1 MGIAE
6 REFTR
11 VHRPILVSETDRL
24 APSRRMALSLLAQTG
39 LVMAAPAWAQDSTTQ
54 TPPASP
60 DAEARLLANL
70 LTRIGVEVDLDGR
83 KALFVIDTGA
93 ERSAVSD
100 RLAQALDLPP
110 GPPVLVHGITTAQM
124 TPTVRLPHLAFSE
137 RRFADLVLP
146 VFPYGLL
153 GADGLLGLDVLSRF
167 RLTLDLRRRRV
178 MIAASGADVV
188 RRGLSFGGR
197 ASRVGLDITDVRSG
211 RFSQLILTQVAA
223 DGVPAV
229 AFIDSGAQ
237 YSIGNRALM
246 RALDSRLGRVERP
259 LVRVYGV
266 IGQSLLVRSGEL
278 ADLRLARRDLGPT
291 PLLFGDLHAFR
302 ILNLIDRPALLL
314 GADVL
319 TRFSQVTLDYGRGR
333 IALGG
338 LVRRPTPQAAP
349 RP

>member
-1 MGIAE
+1 M
-6 REFTR
+6 
-11 VHRPILVSETDRL
+11 HRPILVSETDRL

-39 LVMAAPAWAQDSTTQ
+39 LVLAAPAWAQDAAGQ

-93 ERSAVSD
+93 ERSAISD

-266 IGQSLLVRSGEL
+266 IGQSLLVRSG
-278 ADLRLARRDLGPT
+278 AVTNLRLARRDLGPT

-338 LVRRPTPQAAP
+338 LARRPTPQAAP
-349 RP
+349 RS

>member
-1 MGIAE
+1 M
-6 REFTR
+6 
-11 VHRPILVSETDRL
+11 HRPILVSETDRL
-24 APSRRMALSLLAQTG
+24 APSRRMALGLLAQTG
-39 LVMAAPAWAQDSTTQ
+39 LVLTAPAWAQDSTSQ
-54 TPPASP
+54 TPSAPP

-188 RRGLSFGGR
+188 LRGLSFGGR

-338 LVRRPTPQAAP
+338 LARRPTPQAAP
-349 RP
+349 RS

>member
-1 MGIAE
+1 
-6 REFTR
+6 
-11 VHRPILVSETDRL
+11 
-24 APSRRMALSLLAQTG
+24 MALSLLAQTG
-39 LVMAAPAWAQDSTTQ
+39 LVLAAPAWAQDAAGQ

-93 ERSAVSD
+93 ERSAISD

-188 RRGLSFGGR
+188 RRGLSFGDAPAAWVWTSPMSARGVS
-197 ASRVGLDITDVRSG
+197 AS
-211 RFSQLILTQVAA
+211 
-223 DGVPAV
+223 
-229 AFIDSGAQ
+229 
-237 YSIGNRALM
+237 
-246 RALDSRLGRVERP
+246 
-259 LVRVYGV
+259 
-266 IGQSLLVRSGEL
+266 
-278 ADLRLARRDLGPT
+278 
-291 PLLFGDLHAFR
+291 
-302 ILNLIDRPALLL
+302 
-314 GADVL
+314 
-319 TRFSQVTLDYGRGR
+319 
-333 IALGG
+333 
-338 LVRRPTPQAAP
+338 
-349 RP
+349 

>member
-1 MGIAE
+1 
-6 REFTR
+6 
-11 VHRPILVSETDRL
+11 
-24 APSRRMALSLLAQTG
+24 MALSLLAQTG
-39 LVMAAPAWAQDSTTQ
+39 LVLAAPTWAQDAAGQ
-54 TPPASP
+54 TPPTPS
-60 DAEARLLANL
+60 DTEARLLANL

-93 ERSAVSD
+93 ERSAISD
-100 RLAQALDLPP
+100 RLAQALGLPP

-338 LVRRPTPQAAP
+338 LARRPTPQAAP
-349 RP
+349 RF

>member
-1 MGIAE
+1 
-6 REFTR
+6 
-11 VHRPILVSETDRL
+11 
-24 APSRRMALSLLAQTG
+24 MALSLLAQTG
-39 LVMAAPAWAQDSTTQ
+39 LVLAAPAWSQDAASQ
-54 TPPASP
+54 TPS
-60 DAEARLLANL
+60 AEARLLANL

-100 RLAQALDLPP
+100 RLAQTLALPP

-137 RRFADLVLP
+137 RRFAGLVLP

-178 MIAASGADVV
+178 MMAASGPDVV

-197 ASRVGLDITDVRSG
+197 ASRLGQDITDVRSG

-246 RALDSRLGRVERP
+246 RALDSQLGRVERP

-266 IGQSLLVRSGEL
+266 IGQSLLVRSG
-278 ADLRLARRDLGPT
+278 AVTNLRLARRDLGPT

-319 TRFSQVTLDYGRGR
+319 TRFSQVTLDYGRDS
-333 IALGG
+333 IVLGG
-338 LVRRPTPQAAP
+338 LIRRPTPLPAP

>member
-1 MGIAE
+1 
-6 REFTR
+6 
-11 VHRPILVSETDRL
+11 
-24 APSRRMALSLLAQTG
+24 MALSLLAQTG
-39 LVMAAPAWAQDSTTQ
+39 LVLAAPAWAQDSTRQ

-93 ERSAVSD
+93 ERSAISD

-178 MIAASGADVV
+178 MIAASGVDVV

-278 ADLRLARRDLGPT
+278 ADLRLARRALGPT

-338 LVRRPTPQAAP
+338 LARRPTPQAAP
-349 RP
+349 RS

>member
-1 MGIAE
+1 
-6 REFTR
+6 
-11 VHRPILVSETDRL
+11 
-24 APSRRMALSLLAQTG
+24 MALSLLAQTG
-39 LVMAAPAWAQDSTTQ
+39 LVLAAPAWSQDAASQ
-54 TPPASP
+54 TPS
-60 DAEARLLANL
+60 AEARLLANL

-100 RLAQALDLPP
+100 RLAQALSLPP

-137 RRFADLVLP
+137 RRFAGLVLP

-153 GADGLLGLDVLSRF
+153 GADGLLGLEVLSRF

-178 MIAASGADVV
+178 MMAASGPDVV

-197 ASRVGLDITDVRSG
+197 ASRLGQDITDVRSG

-246 RALDSRLGRVERP
+246 RALDSQLGRVERP

-266 IGQSLLVRSGEL
+266 IGQSLLVRSG
-278 ADLRLARRDLGPT
+278 AVTNLRLARRDLGPT

-333 IALGG
+333 IVLGG
-338 LVRRPTPQAAP
+338 LVRRPTPLPAP

>member
-1 MGIAE
+1 
-6 REFTR
+6 
-11 VHRPILVSETDRL
+11 
-24 APSRRMALSLLAQTG
+24 MALSLLAQTG
-39 LVMAAPAWAQDSTTQ
+39 LVLAAPAWAQDAAGQ
-54 TPPASP
+54 TPPTPP

-93 ERSAVSD
+93 ERSAISD
-100 RLAQALDLPP
+100 RLAQALALLP

-137 RRFADLVLP
+137 RRFAGLVLP

-178 MIAASGADVV
+178 MMAASGPDVV

-223 DGVPAV
+223 DSVPAV

-246 RALDSRLGRVERP
+246 RALDSQLGRVERP

-266 IGQSLLVRSGEL
+266 IGQSLLVRSG
-278 ADLRLARRDLGPT
+278 AVTNLRLARRDLGPT

-333 IALGG
+333 IVLGG
-338 LVRRPTPQAAP
+338 LVRRPTSLPAP

>member
-1 MGIAE
+1 
-6 REFTR
+6 
-11 VHRPILVSETDRL
+11 
-24 APSRRMALSLLAQTG
+24 MALSLLAQTG
-39 LVMAAPAWAQDSTTQ
+39 LVLAAPAWAQDAAAQ

-93 ERSAVSD
+93 ERSAISD

-178 MIAASGADVV
+178 MIAASGDDVV
-188 RRGLSFGGR
+188 VRGLSFGGR

-338 LVRRPTPQAAP
+338 LARRPTPQAAP
-349 RP
+349 RS

>member
-1 MGIAE
+1 
-6 REFTR
+6 
-11 VHRPILVSETDRL
+11 
-24 APSRRMALSLLAQTG
+24 MALSLLAQTG
-39 LVMAAPAWAQDSTTQ
+39 LVLAAPTWAQDAAGQ
-54 TPPASP
+54 TPPAPP

-93 ERSAVSD
+93 ERSAISD

-146 VFPYGLL
+146 VFPHGLL
-153 GADGLLGLDVLSRF
+153 GADGL
-167 RLTLDLRRRRV
+167 LRRRRV

-278 ADLRLARRDLGPT
+278 ADLRLARRALGPT

-338 LVRRPTPQAAP
+338 LARRPTPQAAP
-349 RP
+349 RS

>member
-1 MGIAE
+1 
-6 REFTR
+6 
-11 VHRPILVSETDRL
+11 
-24 APSRRMALSLLAQTG
+24 MALSLLAQTG
-39 LVMAAPAWAQDSTTQ
+39 LVLAAPAWSQDAAGQ
-54 TPPASP
+54 TPSAPP
-60 DAEARLLANL
+60 DAETRLLANL
-70 LTRIGVEVDLDGR
+70 LTRLGVEVDLDGR

-137 RRFADLVLP
+137 RRFAGLILP
-146 VFPYGLL
+146 VFPHGLL

-178 MIAASGADVV
+178 MMAASGPDVV

-197 ASRVGLDITDVRSG
+197 ASRLGQDITDVRSG

-223 DGVPAV
+223 DSVPAV

-246 RALDSRLGRVERP
+246 RALDSQLGRVERP

-266 IGQSLLVRSGEL
+266 IGQSLLVRSG
-278 ADLRLARRDLGPT
+278 AVTNLRLARRDLGPT

-333 IALGG
+333 IILGG
-338 LVRRPTPQAAP
+338 LVRRPTSLPAP

>member
-1 MGIAE
+1 
-6 REFTR
+6 
-11 VHRPILVSETDRL
+11 
-24 APSRRMALSLLAQTG
+24 MALSLLAQTG
-39 LVMAAPAWAQDSTTQ
+39 LVLTAPAWAQDSTSQ

-93 ERSAVSD
+93 ERSAISD

-137 RRFADLVLP
+137 RRFAELVLP

-188 RRGLSFGGR
+188 LRGLSFGGR

-338 LVRRPTPQAAP
+338 LARRPTPQAAP
-349 RP
+349 RS

>member
-1 MGIAE
+1 M
-6 REFTR
+6 
-11 VHRPILVSETDRL
+11 HRPLLAPRTDRHI
-24 APSRRMALSLLAQTG
+24 PSRRRALALLAQTG
-39 LVMAAPAWAQDSTTQ
+39 LILAAPAWSQEAAGQ
-54 TPPASP
+54 TPAASP

-70 LTRIGVEVDLDGR
+70 LTRIGVEVDLDGY

-100 RLAQALDLPP
+100 RLAQTLGLLP

-146 VFPYGLL
+146 AFPYGLL

-188 RRGLSFGGR
+188 VRGLSFGNR
-197 ASRVGLDITDVRSG
+197 ASRVGLDITDVRAG

-259 LVRVYGV
+259 LLRVYGV
-266 IGQSLLVRSGEL
+266 IGQSLLVRSG
-278 ADLRLARRDLGPT
+278 AVTNLRLARRDLGAT

-338 LVRRPTPQAAP
+338 LARRPTPQAAP

>member
-1 MGIAE
+1 
-6 REFTR
+6 
-11 VHRPILVSETDRL
+11 
-24 APSRRMALSLLAQTG
+24 MALSLLAQTG
-39 LVMAAPAWAQDSTTQ
+39 LVLAAPAWAQDATNQ

-93 ERSAVSD
+93 ERSAISD

-178 MIAASGADVV
+178 MIAASGVDVV

-237 YSIGNRALM
+237 YSIGNSALM
-246 RALDSRLGRVERP
+246 RALDSRLGRVKRP

-319 TRFSQVTLDYGRGR
+319 TRFSQVMLDYGRGR

-338 LVRRPTPQAAP
+338 LARRPTPQAAP
-349 RP
+349 RS

>member
-1 MGIAE
+1 
-6 REFTR
+6 
-11 VHRPILVSETDRL
+11 
-24 APSRRMALSLLAQTG
+24 MALSLLAQTG
-39 LVMAAPAWAQDSTTQ
+39 LVLAAPAWAQDAAAQ

-93 ERSAVSD
+93 ERSAISD

-338 LVRRPTPQAAP
+338 LARRPTPQAAP
-349 RP
+349 RS

>member
-1 MGIAE
+1 M
-6 REFTR
+6 R
-11 VHRPILVSETDRL
+11 RPILAPRTDRL
-24 APSRRMALSLLAQTG
+24 IPSRRMALALLAQTG
-39 LVMAAPAWAQDSTTQ
+39 LLLTAPAWSQEAAGQ
-54 TPPASP
+54 TPSVAP

-178 MIAASGADVV
+178 MMAASGADVV

-211 RFSQLILTQVAA
+211 RFSQLILTQVTADDIPAA
-223 DGVPAV
+223 

-259 LVRVYGV
+259 LLRVYGV
-266 IGQSLLVRSGEL
+266 IGQSLLVRSG
-278 ADLRLARRDLGPT
+278 AVTNLRLARRDLGAT

-338 LVRRPTPQAAP
+338 LARRPTPQAAP
-349 RP
+349 RS

>member
-1 MGIAE
+1 M
-6 REFTR
+6 
-11 VHRPILVSETDRL
+11 HRPILVSETDRL

-39 LVMAAPAWAQDSTTQ
+39 LVLAAPAWAQDATNQ

-93 ERSAVSD
+93 ERSAISD

-178 MIAASGADVV
+178 MIAASGVDVV

-237 YSIGNRALM
+237 YSIGNSALM

-319 TRFSQVTLDYGRGR
+319 TRFSQVMLDYGRGR

-338 LVRRPTPQAAP
+338 LARRPTPQAAP
-349 RP
+349 RS

>member
-1 MGIAE
+1 
-6 REFTR
+6 
-11 VHRPILVSETDRL
+11 
-24 APSRRMALSLLAQTG
+24 MALSLLAQTG
-39 LVMAAPAWAQDSTTQ
+39 LVLAAPTWAQDAAAQ

-93 ERSAVSD
+93 ERSAISD

-278 ADLRLARRDLGPT
+278 AGLRLARRDLGPT

-338 LVRRPTPQAAP
+338 LARRPTPQAAP
-349 RP
+349 RS

>member
-1 MGIAE
+1 
-6 REFTR
+6 
-11 VHRPILVSETDRL
+11 
-24 APSRRMALSLLAQTG
+24 MALSLLAQTG
-39 LVMAAPAWAQDSTTQ
+39 LLLAAPAWSQDAAEQ
-54 TPPASP
+54 TSAAPP

-70 LTRIGVEVDLDGR
+70 LTRIGVEVDLDGH

-100 RLAQALDLPP
+100 RLAQALNLPP

-124 TPTVRLPHLAFSE
+124 TPTVRLPQLAFSE

-146 VFPYGLL
+146 VFPHGLL

-178 MIAASGADVV
+178 MMAASGADVV

-266 IGQSLLVRSGEL
+266 IGQSLLVRSG
-278 ADLRLARRDLGPT
+278 AVTNLRLARRDLGPS

-302 ILNLIDRPALLL
+302 ILDLIDRPALLL

-338 LVRRPTPQAAP
+338 LIRRPTPQPAP

>member
-1 MGIAE
+1 
-6 REFTR
+6 
-11 VHRPILVSETDRL
+11 
-24 APSRRMALSLLAQTG
+24 MALSLLAQTG
-39 LVMAAPAWAQDSTTQ
+39 LVLAAPAWAQDATNQ

-93 ERSAVSD
+93 ERSAISD

-178 MIAASGADVV
+178 MIAASGVDVV

-237 YSIGNRALM
+237 YSIGNSALM

-319 TRFSQVTLDYGRGR
+319 TRFSQVMLDYGRGR

-338 LVRRPTPQAAP
+338 LARRPTPQAAP
-349 RP
+349 RS

>member
-1 MGIAE
+1 M
-6 REFTR
+6 R
-11 VHRPILVSETDRL
+11 RPILAPRTDRL
-24 APSRRMALSLLAQTG
+24 IPSRRMALALLAQTG
-39 LVMAAPAWAQDSTTQ
+39 LLLTAPAWSQEAAGQ
-54 TPPASP
+54 TPSVAP
-60 DAEARLLANL
+60 DTEARLLANL
-70 LTRIGVEVDLDGR
+70 LTRIGVEVDLDGH

-100 RLAQALDLPP
+100 RLAQALDLPS

-124 TPTVRLPHLAFSE
+124 TPTVRLPHLTFSE

-178 MIAASGADVV
+178 MMAASGADVV

-211 RFSQLILTQVAA
+211 RFSQLILTQVTADDIPAA
-223 DGVPAV
+223 

-259 LVRVYGV
+259 LLRVYGV
-266 IGQSLLVRSGEL
+266 IGQSLLVRSG
-278 ADLRLARRDLGPT
+278 AVTNLRLARRDLGAT

-338 LVRRPTPQAAP
+338 LVRRPPPQAAP

>member
-1 MGIAE
+1 
-6 REFTR
+6 
-11 VHRPILVSETDRL
+11 
-24 APSRRMALSLLAQTG
+24 MALSLLAQTG
-39 LVMAAPAWAQDSTTQ
+39 LVLAAPAWAQHATSQ
-54 TPPASP
+54 TPSAPP

-100 RLAQALDLPP
+100 RLAQALGLPP

-137 RRFADLVLP
+137 RRFAGLVLP

-178 MIAASGADVV
+178 MMAASGPDVV

-197 ASRVGLDITDVRSG
+197 ASRLGQDITDVRSG

-246 RALDSRLGRVERP
+246 RALDSQLGRVERP

-266 IGQSLLVRSGEL
+266 IGQSLLVRSG
-278 ADLRLARRDLGPT
+278 AVTNLRLARRDLGPT

-333 IALGG
+333 IVLGG
-338 LVRRPTPQAAP
+338 LIRRPTPLPAP